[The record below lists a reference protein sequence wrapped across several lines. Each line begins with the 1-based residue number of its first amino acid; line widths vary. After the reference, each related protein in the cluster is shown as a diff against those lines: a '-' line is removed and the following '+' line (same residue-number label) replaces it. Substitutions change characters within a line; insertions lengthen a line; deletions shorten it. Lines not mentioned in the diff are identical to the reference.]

1 MSHRVIIENIVTL
14 LKTITIEKWSPTGHE
29 RREFIALQ
37 KQYGLGE
44 SASMAYCKYNN
55 NVLAS
60 SNLKDIEK
68 YCEMNKITYFT
79 TMDFLYQAMTTGVM
93 TEEECDS
100 FIAKVTSMNSK
111 LPVVCMKDFK
121 PRLRL

>member
-1 MSHRVIIENIVTL
+1 MLFRS
-14 LKTITIEKWSPTGHE
+14 
-29 RREFIALQ
+29 
-37 KQYGLGE
+37 
-44 SASMAYCKYNN
+44 
-55 NVLAS
+55 
-60 SNLKDIEK
+60 
-68 YCEMNKITYFT
+68 EMNKITYFT